1 MANGICVYAESYN
14 GELETVAAEL
24 VSAAKG
30 LAETTKEKVQ
40 AIVLS
45 DHAEELVK
53 ELDKLGIDYEDGTH
67 TEEKIL
73 NADWVIKSPGIPKK
87 AEMVQKIQEKGIRLS
102 SEIEFASEFTDA
114 KIIAITGSNGKTTTT
129 SLIYYI
135 LKEDG
140 FNVGLGGNIGKSFAK
155 QVAEENFDYYVL
167 EVSSFQLDDI
177 QNFRPYI
184 SLLLNLSKDHL
195 DQYNYNYEEYAL
207 AKFRIAE
214 NQDANNFF
222 IYNKDDEMSK
232 SILEKLDLKVTK
244 VPFSLEEKLEKG
256 AFSIDENFVI
266 NINEGF
272 TMNIDELSLVG
283 KHNVA
288 NSLAASIAGKLL
300 EISNESIRHSLM
312 TFQAV
317 EHRLE
322 PVAEIKGVKFIN
334 DSKATNVNA
343 TYFALESMKQ
353 PVVWIVGGK
362 DKGNDY
368 TEIEELVKKK
378 VKAIVCLGIDNSK
391 IIDFFKDKKT
401 QIYDTSSMHKAVEV
415 SKSLADL
422 STSLVVFCISSN
434 SFTISLCLANS
445 CIIRSSGNFFTCSRY
460 TLICSKSLLNCFN

>member
-1 MANGICVYAESYN
+1 MRVVILGGGES
-14 GELETVAAEL
+14 GVGAAYL
-24 VSAAKG
+24 AKAKG
-30 LAETTKEKVQ
+30 FDVF
-40 AIVLS
+40 LS
-45 DHAEELVK
+45 DMGTIRENYKK
-53 ELDKLGIDYEDGTH
+53 ELDKLGVDYEDGKH
-67 TEEKIL
+67 SEEKIL

-87 AEMVQKIQEKGIRLS
+87 AEMVLKIKEKGIRLS
-102 SEIEFASEFTDA
+102 SEIEFASEFTNA

-155 QVAEENFDYYVL
+155 QVAEEHFDYYVL

-214 NQDANNFF
+214 NQEVDNFF

-232 SILEKLDLKVTK
+232 SILGKLDLKVTK
-244 VPFSLEEKLEKG
+244 VPFSLTEKLDKG
-256 AFSIDENFVI
+256 AYSIDDNFVV
-266 NINEGF
+266 NINDGF
-272 TMNIDELSLVG
+272 TMNINDLSLVG

-322 PVAEIKGVKFIN
+322 TVAEIGGVKFIN

-368 TEIEELVKKK
+368 TEIEDLVKKK
-378 VKAIVCLGIDNSK
+378 VKAIVCLGIDNQK

-401 QIYDTSSMHKAVEV
+401 QIYDTSSMAKAVEV
-415 SKSLADL
+415 CKSVAEKGDVVLLSPCCASFDL
-422 STSLVVFCISSN
+422 FSGYEDRGNQFKKEVLKSEKP
-434 SFTISLCLANS
+434 LANS
-445 CIIRSSGNFFTCSRY
+445 
-460 TLICSKSLLNCFN
+460 

>member
-1 MANGICVYAESYN
+1 MRVVILGGGES
-14 GELETVAAEL
+14 GVGAAYL
-24 VSAAKG
+24 AKAKG
-30 LAETTKEKVQ
+30 FDVF
-40 AIVLS
+40 LS
-45 DHAEELVK
+45 DMGTIRENYKK
-53 ELDKLGIDYEDGTH
+53 ELDELGVDYEDGKH
-67 TEEKIL
+67 SEEKIL

-87 AEMVQKIQEKGIRLS
+87 AEMVLKIKEKGIRLS
-102 SEIEFASEFTDA
+102 SEIEFASEFTNA

-155 QVAEENFDYYVL
+155 QVAEEHFDYYVL

-214 NQDANNFF
+214 NQEVDNFF

-232 SILEKLDLKVTK
+232 SILGKLDLKVTK
-244 VPFSLEEKLEKG
+244 VPFSLTEKLDKG
-256 AFSIDENFVI
+256 AYSIDDNFVV
-266 NINEGF
+266 NINDGF
-272 TMNIDELSLVG
+272 TMNINDLSLVG

-322 PVAEIKGVKFIN
+322 TVAEIGGVKFIN

-368 TEIEELVKKK
+368 TEIEDLVKKK
-378 VKAIVCLGIDNSK
+378 VKAIVCLGIDNQK

-401 QIYDTSSMHKAVEV
+401 QIYDTSSMAKAVEV
-415 SKSLADL
+415 CKSVAEKGDVVLLSPCCASFDL
-422 STSLVVFCISSN
+422 FSGYEDRGNQFKKEVLKSEKP
-434 SFTISLCLANS
+434 LANS
-445 CIIRSSGNFFTCSRY
+445 
-460 TLICSKSLLNCFN
+460 

>member
-1 MANGICVYAESYN
+1 MKVVILGGGESGVGAAYLAKKKGFEVFVSDM
-14 GELETVAAEL
+14 GEIRDNY
-24 VSAAKG
+24 K
-30 LAETTKEKVQ
+30 
-40 AIVLS
+40 
-45 DHAEELVK
+45 K
-53 ELDKLGIDYEDGTH
+53 ELQDLGVDFEERQHSEDR
-67 TEEKIL
+67 IL
-73 NADWVIKSPGIPKK
+73 SADWVIKSPGIPKK
-87 AEMVQKIQEKGIRLS
+87 ADIVLKIKNKNIRLS

-155 QVAEENFDYYVL
+155 QVAEDNFDYYVL

-177 QNFRPYI
+177 QTFRPYI

-207 AKFRIAE
+207 AKFRITE
-214 NQDANNFF
+214 NQNEQNFF
-222 IYNKDDEMSK
+222 IYNKDDEMSQR
-232 SILEKLDLKVTK
+232 ILDKLDLKVKK
-244 VPFSLEEKLEKG
+244 VPFSMTESLDYG
-256 AFSIDENFVI
+256 AYATDNDISVNT
-266 NINEGF
+266 NEHF
-272 TMNIDELSLVG
+272 EMKIDELSLLG

-288 NSLAASIAGKLL
+288 NSLAASIASKLL
-300 EISNESIRHSLM
+300 NISNESIRNSLM

-322 PVAEIKGVKFIN
+322 NVADIQGVRYIN

-353 PVVWIVGGK
+353 PTIWIVGGK

-378 VKAIVCLGIDNSK
+378 VKAIVCLGVDNQK
-391 IIDFFKDKKT
+391 IIDFFKNDKE
-401 QIYDTSSMHKAVEV
+401 QIYDTSSMEEAVKVCSQLAEEGDTVLLSPCCASFDLFNGYEDRGNQFKQEV
-415 SKSLADL
+415 LKLE
-422 STSLVVFCISSN
+422 
-434 SFTISLCLANS
+434 
-445 CIIRSSGNFFTCSRY
+445 
-460 TLICSKSLLNCFN
+460 K